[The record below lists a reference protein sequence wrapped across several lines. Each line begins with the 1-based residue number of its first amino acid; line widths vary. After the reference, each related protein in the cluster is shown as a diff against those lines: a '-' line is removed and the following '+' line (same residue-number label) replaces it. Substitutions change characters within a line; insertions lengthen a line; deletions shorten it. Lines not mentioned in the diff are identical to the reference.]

1 MANVNRMSLGQAI
14 RSQLVSGLRGDIV
27 IISLLRL
34 NGLQRSRPN
43 GIDRS
48 GSEELRLIVVGRSCV
63 ATTRVVSGRLILISG
78 DGVRGQR
85 GSVER
90 GRARVVAQ
98 LSGIKVL
105 EATEKENKGELT
117 K

>member
-14 RSQLVSGLRGDIV
+14 RSQLVSGLRRDIV

-34 NGLQRSRPN
+34 QGSRPN
-43 GIDRS
+43 GIDWS

-78 DGVRGQR
+78 DGVRSQR
-85 GSVER
+85 WSVER

-105 EATEKENKGELT
+105 EATEKG
-117 K
+117 

>member
-14 RSQLVSGLRGDIV
+14 RSQLVGGLRGDIV

-48 GSEELRLIVVGRSCV
+48 GSEELRLIVGRSCV

-85 GSVER
+85 RSIER

-105 EATEKENKGELT
+105 EATENGTKGDLT